1 MSRIR
6 QLTAIMFTD
15 IQGYSTLMQQD
26 ESRAIEMRD
35 RHREILNTT
44 TKKFNGKILRYYG
57 DGALSIFS
65 SAVEAVQCGKELQLL
80 YQQKPVIPVR
90 IGIHLGDII
99 YTDDDVI
106 GDGINLASCI
116 KAEALPG
123 SVFLS
128 SKVFEEVKN
137 QPDIDVNFVKSCH
150 LEDHDQPVDV
160 YALSNSGL
168 VVPDLLKDQQGMAL
182 REKTP
187 SNPFFHFW
195 EELKRRKVIRVVTV
209 YAAAS
214 YVMLELTSIIEEPLG
229 LPDWSLK
236 FLIVLL
242 SIGFVLV
249 ATLSWVYDIT
259 PDGIRVTQSRATVK
273 QRPWTV
279 EGPSIPDSTDIAT
292 TKESRFSRKIFIRRI
307 LLPLLALVL
316 VVLVIKNRDR
326 IFVKESTNRA
336 VAREHV
342 ESAISFMQ
350 LGDAVSAE
358 NELNLALLAD
368 STCAQAWSILA
379 TISFVEDS
387 FSLAMAQTIKAVEYD
402 PTNSSAAY
410 NLAIQSERRELLD
423 QAMDW
428 YQRAIGMDS
437 TFAPAFSATGALYNK
452 INRPIDA
459 ILILNKSLKYNPQS
473 EYNYLIYKNL
483 GESHFLLKEYD
494 QALDYLERS
503 KNLNP
508 EFAPTEKCFARLYE
522 GMGDIEKSIPHW
534 QNYIEM
540 EDDTVKIRE
549 AQNHLQRL
557 IKK

>member
-26 ESRAIEMRD
+26 ETRAIEMRD
-35 RHREILNTT
+35 QHREILNTT
-44 TKKFNGKILRYYG
+44 TKKFNGKILQYYG

-150 LEDHDQPVDV
+150 LKDHDQPVDV

-187 SNPFFHFW
+187 SNPFFQFW

-259 PDGIRVTQSRATVK
+259 PDGIRVTQSRTTTK
-273 QRPWTV
+273 KGSWPV
-279 EGPSIPDSTDIAT
+279 EGPPVPDEADIT
-292 TKESRFSRKIFIRRI
+292 SFKESRFSRKIFIRRI
-307 LLPLLALVL
+307 LIPLLALVL
-316 VVLVIKNRDR
+316 VVLVIKNRER
-326 IFVKESTNRA
+326 IFDKENDNR
-336 VAREHV
+336 VLAREHV
-342 ESAISFMQ
+342 ESAISYMQ
-350 LGDAVSAE
+350 VGDAASAKDE
-358 NELNLALLAD
+358 IHLALLAD
-368 STCAQAWSILA
+368 SAYTKVWEVLA
-379 TISFVEDS
+379 AISFAEDS
-387 FSLAMAQTIKAVEYD
+387 FSLAIAQTLKAIEYD
-402 PTNSSAAY
+402 PSNSSAAY

-508 EFAPTEKCFARLYE
+508 EFAETERCFARLYE
-522 GMGDIEKSIPHW
+522 GMGDTENGILHW

-540 EDDTVKIRE
+540 EEDTLKISE
-549 AQNHLQRL
+549 AQDHLDRL
-557 IKK
+557 RER